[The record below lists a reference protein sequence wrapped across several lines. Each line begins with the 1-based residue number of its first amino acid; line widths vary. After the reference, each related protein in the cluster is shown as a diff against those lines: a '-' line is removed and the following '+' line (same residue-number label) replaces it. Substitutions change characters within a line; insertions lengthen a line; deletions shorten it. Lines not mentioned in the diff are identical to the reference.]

1 MSTTCRS
8 SVAVPNDLIAGGR
21 LTVSVRRPEYGLSSA
36 ESDADH
42 LGGQVEARNT
52 SSTGTLIGPPG
63 LSPSSSLSASS
74 PALRPFSAS
83 GCRTVVNG
91 GAGGF
96 GAGKAG
102 EPGARQ
108 CPG

>member
-1 MSTTCRS
+1 MPTTCRS
-8 SVAVPNDLIAGGR
+8 SVAVPNGLIAGGR
-21 LTVSVRRPEYGLSSA
+21 LTVSVRRPEYGLRSG

-52 SSTGTLIGPPG
+52 SSTGTLTGPPG
-63 LSPSSSLSASS
+63 FSPSSSLSASS

-91 GAGGF
+91 GAGGLGGG
-96 GAGKAG
+96 GAAD
-102 EPGARQ
+102 PG
-108 CPG
+108 G